1 MEITLYKSLLGDI
14 KTRIRKAQLKAT
26 LAVNAEMIQLYW
38 DVGNMIYQRQQ
49 EQGWGATVTLRLAND
64 LKNEVSDIKGLS
76 ERNLK
81 FMVQFYKL
89 YESESVFLIGKQ
101 PVSQLENAE
110 ILLSIPWGHHIL
122 LMQRIKSSE
131 IRFWYMQ
138 QTIQNGWSRDA
149 LASMIKSSLFERQ
162 GGATT
167 NFEQQLPKVQSQ
179 LAKEALKD
187 PYVFD
192 FLTLTE
198 PFAERELE
206 LALVQHIEKFL
217 LELGKGFAFV
227 GRQYHLAVDGQ
238 DFYMDLLFYH
248 LKMRCFIVIDLKK
261 GAFKPEYAG
270 KMNFYCSA
278 VDDLLRH
285 PTDQPT
291 IGLILCENKNKII
304 AEYALRDTHKPIGV
318 SEYELTRMLPS
329 NLKPSL
335 PTIEEIEDELSKE

>member
-26 LAVNAEMIQLYW
+26 LAVNGEMIQLYW
-38 DVGNMIYQRQQ
+38 DIGNMIHQRQQ
-49 EQGWGATVTLRLAND
+49 EQGWSSKVIPKLARD
-64 LKNEVSDIKGLS
+64 LKNELAEIKGFS
-76 ERNLK
+76 ERNLGYMLRFAK
-81 FMVQFYKL
+81 TYPILQ
-89 YESESVFLIGKQ
+89 Q
-101 PVSQLENAE
+101 PVAKLSQVE
-110 ILLSIPWGHHIL
+110 LLFSVPWGHLIL
-122 LMQRIKSSE
+122 LMEKVKAAEQQ
-131 IRFWYMQ
+131 FWYMQ

-149 LASMIKSSLFERQ
+149 LASMIRSSLFERQ

-167 NFEQQLPKVQSQ
+167 HFEQQLPNVQSQ

-291 IGLILCENKNKII
+291 IGLILCENKNKIV
-304 AEYALRDTHKPIGV
+304 AEYALRDTHKPIGI
-318 SEYELTRMLPS
+318 SEYELTRTLPS

-335 PTIEEIEDELSKE
+335 PTIEEIEEELSKEEL